1 MLYESD
7 KKPIIELNGFE
18 HYSNEITI
26 NRDKQKYFA
35 KRRVLGL
42 LPLKMR
48 MRKITLLCVT

>member
-1 MLYESD
+1 MLYDSD
-7 KKPIIELNGFE
+7 KKPIICIELNGFE

-48 MRKITLLCVT
+48 M